1 MERPIIYISNS
12 LTGRSLGGV
21 KKWRRRHSGERIEWI
36 VVHYTGMVATQ
47 GDPDTAARAI
57 ARSKRAASTHYLVG
71 DHVVQLLPVKYAA
84 YHVGAK
90 DDGKLIPC
98 YNGNSIGVDLCECKL
113 DCSSGSVSCN
123 DWYFTPQTLA
133 NGARLIAYLAQE
145 HGMPTDHIER
155 HYGIPTDHIVRHYD
169 VTHKR
174 CPRPFVGTDINA
186 YTGQTHE
193 SAWREFVRT
202 IDALR
207 NGE

>member
-1 MERPIIYISNS
+1 MMERPIFYISNS
-12 LTGRSLGGV
+12 LTGRDLGGV
-21 KKWRRRHSGERIEWI
+21 KKWRRRNSCERIEWI
-36 VVHYTGMVATQ
+36 VVHYTGMITTQ
-47 GDPDTAARAI
+47 GDTDTASWAI

-71 DHVVQLLPVKYAA
+71 DRGDRSDILQLLPVEYAA

-113 DCSSGSVSCN
+113 DCSSSSVSCN
-123 DWYFTPQTLA
+123 DWYFTLETLA

-145 HGMPTDHIER
+145 
-155 HYGIPTDHIVRHYD
+155 YNIPTDHIVRHYD

-186 YTGQTHE
+186 YTGQTHD

-207 NGE
+207 NGD

>member
-1 MERPIIYISNS
+1 MMERPNVCISNV
-12 LTGRSLGGV
+12 LTGRIDGGV

-47 GDPDTAARAI
+47 GNPDTAARAI
-57 ARSKRAASTHYLVG
+57 ARSSREASTHYLVG

-90 DDGKLIPC
+90 DGDKLIPC

-133 NGARLIAYLAQE
+133 NGAHLIAYLAQE
-145 HGMPTDHIER
+145 H
-155 HYGIPTDHIVRHYD
+155 GIPTDHIVRHYD

-202 IDALR
+202 IDAIR
-207 NGE
+207 NGD

>member
-1 MERPIIYISNS
+1 MMERPIFYISNS
-12 LTGRSLGGV
+12 LTGRDLDGV
-21 KKWRRRHSGERIEWI
+21 KKWRLRHSGERIEWI
-36 VVHYTGMVATQ
+36 VVHYTGMITTQ
-47 GDPDTAARAI
+47 GDPDTASWVI

-71 DHVVQLLPVKYAA
+71 DRGDRADILQLLPVKYAA

-90 DDGKLIPC
+90 DDNKLLPC

-123 DWYFTPQTLA
+123 DWYFTPQTFS

-145 HGMPTDHIER
+145 H
-155 HYGIPTDHIVRHYD
+155 GIPTDHIVRHYD

-186 YTGQTHE
+186 YTGQSHE

-207 NGE
+207 NGD

>member
-1 MERPIIYISNS
+1 MMERPNVYISNC

-36 VVHYTGMVATQ
+36 VVHYTGMLATQ
-47 GDPDTAARAI
+47 GNPDTAALAI
-57 ARSKRAASTHYLVG
+57 ARSSRDASTHYLVG

-113 DCSSGSVSCN
+113 NVTSSSVSCD
-123 DWYFTPQTLA
+123 DWYFKPKTLV
-133 NGARLIAYLAQE
+133 NGAHLIAYLAQE
-145 HGMPTDHIER
+145 
-155 HYGIPTDHIVRHYD
+155 YNIPTDHIVRHYD

-202 IDALR
+202 IDVLR
-207 NGE
+207 NGD

>member
-1 MERPIIYISNS
+1 MERPIVYISNS

-47 GDPDTAARAI
+47 GDPDTASWAI

-71 DHVVQLLPVKYAA
+71 DRADIVQLLPVKYAA

-90 DDGKLIPC
+90 NDGKLIPC
-98 YNGNSIGVDLCECKL
+98 YNGNSISVDLCECKL
-113 DCSSGSVSCN
+113 DCSSSSVSCN

-145 HGMPTDHIER
+145 H
-155 HYGIPTDHIVRHYD
+155 GIPTDHIVRHYD

-207 NGE
+207 NGG

>member
-1 MERPIIYISNS
+1 MMERPIVYISNS

-36 VVHYTGMVATQ
+36 VVHYTGMLATQ
-47 GDPDTAARAI
+47 GNPDTAALAI
-57 ARSKRAASTHYLVG
+57 ARSSRDASTHYLVG

-113 DCSSGSVSCN
+113 NVTSSSVSCD
-123 DWYFTPQTLA
+123 DWYFKPKTLV
-133 NGARLIAYLAQE
+133 NGAHLIAYLAQE
-145 HGMPTDHIER
+145 
-155 HYGIPTDHIVRHYD
+155 YNIPTDHIVRHYD

-207 NGE
+207 NGD

>member
-1 MERPIIYISNS
+1 MMERPIVYISNS
-12 LTGRSLGGV
+12 LTGSDSCGV

-36 VVHYTGMVATQ
+36 VVHYTGMIATQ

-71 DHVVQLLPVKYAA
+71 DRGDRADIVQLLPVKYAA

-90 DDGKLIPC
+90 DDSKLIPC
-98 YNGNSIGVDLCECKL
+98 YNGNSIGVDLCECKM
-113 DCSSGSVSCN
+113 DSSSSSVSCN

-145 HGMPTDHIER
+145 H
-155 HYGIPTDHIVRHYD
+155 GIPTDHIVRHYD

-207 NGE
+207 NGD

>member
-1 MERPIIYISNS
+1 MERPIVYISNS
-12 LTGRSLGGV
+12 LTGSDLGGV
-21 KKWRRRHSGERIEWI
+21 KKWRRRTSCERIEWI

-47 GDPDTAARAI
+47 GDPDTASWAI

-71 DHVVQLLPVKYAA
+71 DRGDRADILQLLPVKYAA

-123 DWYFTPQTLA
+123 DWYFTPQTFA
-133 NGARLIAYLAQE
+133 NGAHLIAYLAQE
-145 HGMPTDHIER
+145 H
-155 HYGIPTDHIVRHYD
+155 GIPTDHIVRHYD

>member
-1 MERPIIYISNS
+1 MMERPIFYISNS
-12 LTGRSLGGV
+12 LTGSDLGGV
-21 KKWRRRHSGERIEWI
+21 KKWRRRNSCERIEWI
-36 VVHYTGMVATQ
+36 VVHYTGMVVTQ
-47 GDPDTAARAI
+47 GDPDTASWAI

-71 DHVVQLLPVKYAA
+71 DRGDRADIVQLLPVKYAA
-84 YHVGAK
+84 YHVGQK
-90 DDGKLIPC
+90 DDSKLIPC

-133 NGARLIAYLAQE
+133 NGAHLIAYLAQE
-145 HGMPTDHIER
+145 H
-155 HYGIPTDHIVRHYD
+155 GIPTDHIVRHYD

>member
-1 MERPIIYISNS
+1 MERPNVYISNS
-12 LTGRSLGGV
+12 LTGRSLGSV
-21 KKWRRRHSGERIEWI
+21 KKWRRRNSFERLEWI
-36 VVHYTGMVATQ
+36 VVHYTGMMTTQ
-47 GDPDTAARAI
+47 GDPDTAADAI
-57 ARSKRAASTHYLVG
+57 ARSNREASTHYLVG
-71 DHVVQLLPVKYAA
+71 DHIVQLLPVKYAA

-90 DDGKLIPC
+90 DDSKLIPC
-98 YNGNSIGVDLCECKL
+98 YNGNSIGVYLCECKM
-113 DCSSGSVSCN
+113 DFSSDSVSCN

-133 NGARLIAYLAQE
+133 NGARLIAYLAKE
-145 HGMPTDHIER
+145 H
-155 HYGIPTDHIVRHYD
+155 GIPTDHIVRHYD

-207 NGE
+207 NGD

>member
-1 MERPIIYISNS
+1 MERPIFYISNS
-12 LTGRSLGGV
+12 LTDRSLGGV

-36 VVHYTGMVATQ
+36 VVHYTGMIATQ
-47 GDPDTAARAI
+47 GDPDTASLAI

-71 DHVVQLLPVKYAA
+71 DRGDRADILQLLPVKYAA
-84 YHVGAK
+84 YHVGTK
-90 DDGKLIPC
+90 DNKKLIPC

-113 DCSSGSVSCN
+113 DCSSDSVSCN
-123 DWYFTPQTLA
+123 DWYFTPQTFA
-133 NGARLIAYLAQE
+133 NGAHLIAYLAQE
-145 HGMPTDHIER
+145 
-155 HYGIPTDHIVRHYD
+155 YNIPTDHIVRHYD

-207 NGE
+207 NGD

>member
-57 ARSKRAASTHYLVG
+57 VRSSRDASTHYIVG
-71 DHVVQLLPVKYAA
+71 DRVVQLLPVKYAA

-90 DDGKLIPC
+90 DDGKLISC

-113 DCSSGSVSCN
+113 DCSSSSVSCN
-123 DWYFTPQTLA
+123 DWYFTPQTLS

-145 HGMPTDHIER
+145 
-155 HYGIPTDHIVRHYD
+155 YGIPTDHIVRHYD

-186 YTGQTHE
+186 YTGQTHD

>member
-1 MERPIIYISNS
+1 MMERPIFYISNS
-12 LTGRSLGGV
+12 LTGSDLGGV
-21 KKWRRRHSGERIEWI
+21 KKWRRRNSCERIEWI
-36 VVHYTGMVATQ
+36 VVHYTGMVVTQ
-47 GDPDTAARAI
+47 GDPDTASWAI

-71 DHVVQLLPVKYAA
+71 DRGDRADILEILPVEYAA

-90 DDGKLIPC
+90 DNSKLIPC

-123 DWYFTPQTLA
+123 DWYFTPQTFA
-133 NGARLIAYLAQE
+133 NGAHLIAYLAQE
-145 HGMPTDHIER
+145 H
-155 HYGIPTDHIVRHYD
+155 GIPTDHIVRHYD

>member
-1 MERPIIYISNS
+1 MMERPIFYISNS
-12 LTGRSLGGV
+12 LTERDLGDV

-47 GDPDTAARAI
+47 GDPDTASWAI

-71 DHVVQLLPVKYAA
+71 DRGDRADILQLLPVKYAA

-113 DCSSGSVSCN
+113 DCSSSSVSCN
-123 DWYFTPQTLA
+123 DWYFTPQTFA
-133 NGARLIAYLAQE
+133 NGAHLIAYLAQE
-145 HGMPTDHIER
+145 
-155 HYGIPTDHIVRHYD
+155 YNVPTDHIVRHYD

>member
-1 MERPIIYISNS
+1 MMERPIVYISNS
-12 LTGRSLGGV
+12 LMGSDLGGV
-21 KKWRRRHSGERIEWI
+21 KKWRRRNSCERIEWI
-36 VVHYTGMVATQ
+36 VVHYTGMVVTQ
-47 GDPDTAARAI
+47 GDPDTASWAI

-71 DHVVQLLPVKYAA
+71 DRGDHADILQLLPVKYAA

-90 DDGKLIPC
+90 DDSKLIPC
-98 YNGNSIGVDLCECKL
+98 YNGNSIGVDLCERKL

-123 DWYFTPQTLA
+123 DWYFTPQTFS

-145 HGMPTDHIER
+145 H
-155 HYGIPTDHIVRHYD
+155 GIPTDHIVRHYD

-186 YTGQTHE
+186 YTGQSHE

>member
-1 MERPIIYISNS
+1 MERPIVYISNS

-47 GDPDTAARAI
+47 GDPDTASWAI

-71 DHVVQLLPVKYAA
+71 DRADIVQLLPVKYAA

-90 DDGKLIPC
+90 NDGKLIPC
-98 YNGNSIGVDLCECKL
+98 YNGNSISVDLCECKL
-113 DCSSGSVSCN
+113 DCSSSSVSCN
-123 DWYFTPQTLA
+123 DWYFTPQTFA
-133 NGARLIAYLAQE
+133 NGAHLIAYLAQE
-145 HGMPTDHIER
+145 
-155 HYGIPTDHIVRHYD
+155 YGIPTDHIVRHYD

-207 NGE
+207 NGD

>member
-1 MERPIIYISNS
+1 MMERPIVYISNS
-12 LTGRSLGGV
+12 LTGRSDDGV
-21 KKWRRRHSGERIEWI
+21 KKWRRRNSCERIEWI
-36 VVHYTGMVATQ
+36 VVHYTGMIATQ
-47 GDPDTAARAI
+47 GDPDTASWAI

-71 DHVVQLLPVKYAA
+71 DRGDRADIVQLLPVKYAA

-113 DCSSGSVSCN
+113 DCSSSSVSCN
-123 DWYFTPQTLA
+123 DWYFTPQTFA
-133 NGARLIAYLAQE
+133 NGAHLIAYLAQE
-145 HGMPTDHIER
+145 H
-155 HYGIPTDHIVRHYD
+155 GIPTDHIVRHYD

-174 CPRPFVGTDINA
+174 CPRPFVGSDINA

>member
-1 MERPIIYISNS
+1 MMERPIVYISNS

-36 VVHYTGMVATQ
+36 VVHYTGMTATQ

-57 ARSKRAASTHYLVG
+57 ARSSRSASTHYLVG
-71 DHVVQLLPVKYAA
+71 DRVVQLLPVKYAA

-113 DCSSGSVSCN
+113 DCSSSSVSCN

-145 HGMPTDHIER
+145 
-155 HYGIPTDHIVRHYD
+155 YGIPTDHIVRHYD

-207 NGE
+207 NGD

>member
-1 MERPIIYISNS
+1 MDLPTIYTSNA
-12 LTGRSLGGV
+12 LCDRNRGGV
-21 KKWRRRHSGERIEWI
+21 KKWRRRQSSEKIEWI
-36 VVHYTGMVATQ
+36 VVHYTGMTATQ
-47 GDPDTAARAI
+47 GDPSRAARAI
-57 ARSKRAASTHYLVG
+57 IHSKRAASTHYLVG
-71 DHVVQLLPVKYAA
+71 DRGDRADIVQLLPVKYAA

-90 DDGKLIPC
+90 DDGKLIQC

-113 DCSSGSVSCN
+113 DCSSSSVSCN
-123 DWYFTPQTLA
+123 DWYFTTQTLA
-133 NGARLIAYLAQE
+133 NGAHLIAYLAQE
-145 HGMPTDHIER
+145 
-155 HYGIPTDHIVRHYD
+155 YNIPTDHIVRHYD

-207 NGE
+207 NGD

>member
-1 MERPIIYISNS
+1 MMERPIFYISNS
-12 LTGRSLGGV
+12 LTGSDLGGV
-21 KKWRRRHSGERIEWI
+21 KKWRRRHSSERIEWI
-36 VVHYTGMVATQ
+36 VVHYTGMITTQ
-47 GDPDTAARAI
+47 GDPDTASWAI

-71 DHVVQLLPVKYAA
+71 DRGDRADIIQLLPVKYAA

-113 DCSSGSVSCN
+113 DCSSSSVSCN
-123 DWYFTPQTLA
+123 DWYFTPKTFA
-133 NGARLIAYLAQE
+133 NGAHLIAYLAQE
-145 HGMPTDHIER
+145 
-155 HYGIPTDHIVRHYD
+155 YNIPTDHIVRHYD

-207 NGE
+207 NGN

>member
-1 MERPIIYISNS
+1 MMERPIIYISNS

-36 VVHYTGMVATQ
+36 VVHYTGMVVTQ

-57 ARSKRAASTHYLVG
+57 VRSSRDASTHYLVG
-71 DHVVQLLPVKYAA
+71 DRADIVQLLPVKYAA

-113 DCSSGSVSCN
+113 DCSSSSVSCN

-133 NGARLIAYLAQE
+133 NGAHLIAYLAQE
-145 HGMPTDHIER
+145 
-155 HYGIPTDHIVRHYD
+155 YNIPTDHIVRHYD

-207 NGE
+207 NGD

>member
-1 MERPIIYISNS
+1 MMERPIVYISNS
-12 LTGRSLGGV
+12 LTGRSDGGV
-21 KKWRRRHSGERIEWI
+21 KKWRRRNSCERIEWI
-36 VVHYTGMVATQ
+36 VVHYTGMVVTQ
-47 GDPDTAARAI
+47 GDPDTASLAI

-71 DHVVQLLPVKYAA
+71 DRGDRADIVQLLPVKYAA

-90 DDGKLIPC
+90 DDRKLIPC

-113 DCSSGSVSCN
+113 DCSSTSVSCN
-123 DWYFTPQTLA
+123 DWYFTPQTFD

-145 HGMPTDHIER
+145 
-155 HYGIPTDHIVRHYD
+155 YGIPTDHIVRHYD

-186 YTGQTHE
+186 YTGQSHE

>member
-1 MERPIIYISNS
+1 MMERPIVYISNS
-12 LTGRSLGGV
+12 LTGQSLGGV

-36 VVHYTGMVATQ
+36 VVHYTGMIATQ

-71 DHVVQLLPVKYAA
+71 DRGDRADIIQLLPVKYAA

-98 YNGNSIGVDLCECKL
+98 YNGNSIGVDLCECKM

-123 DWYFTPQTLA
+123 DWYFTPQTLD

-145 HGMPTDHIER
+145 
-155 HYGIPTDHIVRHYD
+155 YNIPTDQIVRHYD

-193 SAWREFVRT
+193 SALREFVRT

-207 NGE
+207 NGD

>member
-1 MERPIIYISNS
+1 MMERPIVYISNS
-12 LTGRSLGGV
+12 LTGSDLGGV

-113 DCSSGSVSCN
+113 DCSSRSVSCN

-133 NGARLIAYLAQE
+133 NGAHLIAYLAQE
-145 HGMPTDHIER
+145 
-155 HYGIPTDHIVRHYD
+155 YGIPTDHIVRHYD

-207 NGE
+207 NGD

>member
-1 MERPIIYISNS
+1 MERPNVYISNS
-12 LTGRSLGGV
+12 LTGRSDGGV
-21 KKWRRRHSGERIEWI
+21 KKWRRRNSCERLEWI
-36 VVHYTGMVATQ
+36 VVHYTGMMETQ
-47 GDPDTAARAI
+47 GDPGTAERAI
-57 ARSKRAASTHYLVG
+57 ARSNREASTHYLVG

-98 YNGNSIGVDLCECKL
+98 YNGNSIGVYLCECKM
-113 DCSSGSVSCN
+113 DFSSSSVSCN
-123 DWYFTPQTLA
+123 DWHFTPQTLA

-145 HGMPTDHIER
+145 H
-155 HYGIPTDHIVRHYD
+155 GIPTDHIVRHYD

-207 NGE
+207 NGD

>member
-1 MERPIIYISNS
+1 MMERPIVYISNRLMGS
-12 LTGRSLGGV
+12 DLGGV
-21 KKWRRRHSGERIEWI
+21 KKWRRRNSCERIEWI
-36 VVHYTGMVATQ
+36 VVHYTGMLATQ
-47 GDPDTAARAI
+47 GDPDTASWAI
-57 ARSKRAASTHYLVG
+57 ARSKREASTHYLVG
-71 DHVVQLLPVKYAA
+71 DRGDRADILQLLPVKYAA

-90 DDGKLIPC
+90 DDSKLIPC

-123 DWYFTPQTLA
+123 DWYFTPQTFS

-145 HGMPTDHIER
+145 H
-155 HYGIPTDHIVRHYD
+155 GIPTDHIVRHYD

-186 YTGQTHE
+186 YTGQSHE

-207 NGE
+207 NGD

>member
-1 MERPIIYISNS
+1 MMERPTVYISNS
-12 LTGRSLGGV
+12 LTRRSVGDV
-21 KKWRRRHSGERIEWI
+21 KKWRRRTPFERIEWI
-36 VVHYTGMVATQ
+36 VVHYTGMLATQ
-47 GDPDTAARAI
+47 GNPDTASLAI
-57 ARSKRAASTHYLVG
+57 ARSKREASTHYLVG
-71 DHVVQLLPVKYAA
+71 DRADIVQLLPIKYAA

-90 DDGKLIPC
+90 DDSKLIPC

-123 DWYFTPQTLA
+123 DWYFTPQTFS

-145 HGMPTDHIER
+145 H
-155 HYGIPTDHIVRHYD
+155 GIPTDHIVRHYD

-186 YTGQTHE
+186 YTGQSHE

-207 NGE
+207 NGD

>member
-1 MERPIIYISNS
+1 MMERPIVYISNRLMGS
-12 LTGRSLGGV
+12 DLGGV
-21 KKWRRRHSGERIEWI
+21 KKWRRRNSCERIEWI
-36 VVHYTGMVATQ
+36 VVHYTGMLATQ

-57 ARSKRAASTHYLVG
+57 ARSNRDASTHYLVG
-71 DHVVQLLPVKYAA
+71 DRGDRADILQLLPVKYAA

-90 DDGKLIPC
+90 DDSKLIPC

-123 DWYFTPQTLA
+123 DWYFTPQTFS

-145 HGMPTDHIER
+145 H
-155 HYGIPTDHIVRHYD
+155 GIPTDHIVRHYD

-186 YTGQTHE
+186 YTGQSHE

-207 NGE
+207 NGD

>member
-1 MERPIIYISNS
+1 MMERPIVYISNI

-21 KKWRRRHSGERIEWI
+21 KKWRRRHSSERIEWI
-36 VVHYTGMVATQ
+36 VVHYTGMIATQ

-57 ARSKRAASTHYLVG
+57 DRSKREASTHYLVG
-71 DHVVQLLPVKYAA
+71 DRGDRADIVQLLPVKYAA

-113 DCSSGSVSCN
+113 DCSSSSVSCN
-123 DWYFTPQTLA
+123 DWYFTPQTLD
-133 NGARLIAYLAQE
+133 NGARLIAYLAQVY
-145 HGMPTDHIER
+145 D
-155 HYGIPTDHIVRHYD
+155 IPTDHIVRHYD

-186 YTGQTHE
+186 YTGQSHE
-193 SAWREFVRT
+193 SAWREFVRA

-207 NGE
+207 DDN

>member
-1 MERPIIYISNS
+1 MERPNVCISNS
-12 LTGRSLGGV
+12 LMGRSLGCV
-21 KKWRRRHSGERIEWI
+21 KKWRRRNSCERIEWI
-36 VVHYTGMVATQ
+36 VVHYTGMIATQ
-47 GDPDTAARAI
+47 GDPDTAADAI
-57 ARSKRAASTHYLVG
+57 ARSNREASTHYLVG

-98 YNGNSIGVDLCECKL
+98 YNGNSIGVYLCECKM
-113 DCSSGSVSCN
+113 DFSSDNISCN

-133 NGARLIAYLAQE
+133 NGAHLIAYLAQE
-145 HGMPTDHIER
+145 F
-155 HYGIPTDHIVRHYD
+155 GIPTDHIVRHYD

-186 YTGQTHE
+186 YTGQSHE

-207 NGE
+207 NGD

>member
-1 MERPIIYISNS
+1 MERPIVYISNS

-36 VVHYTGMVATQ
+36 VVHYTGMVVTQ

-57 ARSKRAASTHYLVG
+57 ARSSREASTHYLVG
-71 DHVVQLLPVKYAA
+71 DRGDRADIVQLLPVKYAA

-90 DDGKLIPC
+90 YDGKLIPC

-113 DCSSGSVSCN
+113 DCSSTSVSCN
-123 DWYFTPQTLA
+123 DWYFTPQTLV
-133 NGARLIAYLAQE
+133 NGARLIAYLAQV
-145 HGMPTDHIER
+145 
-155 HYGIPTDHIVRHYD
+155 YNIPTDHIVRHYD

>member
-1 MERPIIYISNS
+1 MMERPNVYISNE
-12 LTGRSLGGV
+12 LTGRSLCGV
-21 KKWRRRHSGERIEWI
+21 KKWRRRTSCERIEWI
-36 VVHYTGMVATQ
+36 VVHYTGMIATQ

-57 ARSKRAASTHYLVG
+57 ARSKRESSTHYLVG
-71 DHVVQLLPVKYAA
+71 DRVVQLLPVKYAA

-90 DDGKLIPC
+90 DGDC
-98 YNGNSIGVDLCECKL
+98 YNGNSIGVDLCECKM
-113 DCSSGSVSCN
+113 DFSSSNVSCN

-133 NGARLIAYLAQE
+133 NGARLIAYLAE
-145 HGMPTDHIER
+145 V
-155 HYGIPTDHIVRHYD
+155 YNIPTDHIVRHYD

-207 NGE
+207 D

>member
-1 MERPIIYISNS
+1 MMERPIVYISNRLMGS
-12 LTGRSLGGV
+12 DLGGV
-21 KKWRRRHSGERIEWI
+21 KKWRRRNSCERIEWI
-36 VVHYTGMVATQ
+36 VVHYTGMLATQ
-47 GDPDTAARAI
+47 GDPDTASWAI
-57 ARSKRAASTHYLVG
+57 ARSKREASTHYLVG
-71 DHVVQLLPVKYAA
+71 DRGDRADILQLLPVKYAA

-90 DDGKLIPC
+90 DDSKLIPC

-123 DWYFTPQTLA
+123 DWYFTPKTFA
-133 NGARLIAYLAQE
+133 NGAHLIAYLAQE
-145 HGMPTDHIER
+145 
-155 HYGIPTDHIVRHYD
+155 YGIPTDHIVRHYD

-186 YTGQTHE
+186 YTGQSHE

-207 NGE
+207 NGD

>member
-1 MERPIIYISNS
+1 M
-12 LTGRSLGGV
+12 
-21 KKWRRRHSGERIEWI
+21 
-36 VVHYTGMVATQ
+36 
-47 GDPDTAARAI
+47 
-57 ARSKRAASTHYLVG
+57 
-71 DHVVQLLPVKYAA
+71 
-84 YHVGAK
+84 GAK

-113 DCSSGSVSCN
+113 DCSSSSVSCN

-145 HGMPTDHIER
+145 
-155 HYGIPTDHIVRHYD
+155 YGIPTDHIVRHYD

-207 NGE
+207 NGD

>member
-1 MERPIIYISNS
+1 MMERPIVYISNS

-57 ARSKRAASTHYLVG
+57 ARSSRDASTHYLVG
-71 DHVVQLLPVKYAA
+71 DRGDRADIVQLLPVKYAA

-113 DCSSGSVSCN
+113 DCSSSSVSCN
-123 DWYFTPQTLA
+123 DWYFTPQTFD
-133 NGARLIAYLAQE
+133 NGAHLIAYLAQE
-145 HGMPTDHIER
+145 H
-155 HYGIPTDHIVRHYD
+155 GIPTDHIVRHYD

-207 NGE
+207 NGD